1 MTCPAGS
8 SRGPPPPAPPA
19 IPWQFRVRALAVIT
33 GLSLLVIVDVHGA
46 GFYLA
51 CGLIGLSLL
60 SEAAATL
67 VHWGRP
73 RGDKRG

>member
-1 MTCPAGS
+1 VP
-8 SRGPPPPAPPA
+8 RGEHPRPPPRVPLAL
-19 IPWQFRVRALAVIT
+19 PWQFRVRALAVIT

-51 CGLIGLSLL
+51 WGLIGLSLV

-67 VHWGRP
+67 VHLR
-73 RGDKRG
+73 RGDEGD